1 MSPSNFSPSADRNKQ
16 PILEVLQALLP
27 PRGRALEIASG
38 TGQHAA
44 WFTAALPQWS
54 WQSSDFDAMALP
66 GIGQWLAQAG
76 GGAQPAPVRIDVRDA
91 SWPSGAAE
99 FSEPFD
105 LVYCANMLH
114 IAPWPCCAGLMQG
127 SARYLA
133 PQARLVLYG
142 PYLEPDVPTAPGN
155 LVFDRDLR
163 ARDPQWGL
171 RHLPDVVEQAGLAG
185 LVLQQR
191 HAMPANNLLLVFGR
205 AQS

>member
-1 MSPSNFSPSADRNKQ
+1 MTPSNFSPSADRNKQ
-16 PILEVLQALLP
+16 PILEVLQPLLP
-27 PRGRALEIASG
+27 PQGRALEIASG

-54 WQSSDFDAMALP
+54 WQTSDFDAMALP

-76 GGAQPAPVRIDVRDA
+76 DGVQPAPVRIDVRDTR
-91 SWPSGAAE
+91 WPNGGTE
-99 FSEPFD
+99 FAEPFE

-114 IAPWPCCAGLMQG
+114 IAPWPCCEGLMQG

-155 LVFDRDLR
+155 LAFDRDLR

-171 RHLPDVVEQAGLAG
+171 RRLPDVVEQAGLAG

-205 AQS
+205 AQN